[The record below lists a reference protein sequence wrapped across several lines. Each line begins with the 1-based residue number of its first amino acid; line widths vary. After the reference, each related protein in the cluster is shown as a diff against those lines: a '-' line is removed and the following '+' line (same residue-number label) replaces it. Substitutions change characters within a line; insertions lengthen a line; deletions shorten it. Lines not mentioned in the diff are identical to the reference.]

1 MLVAIGKR
9 VYSWSAG
16 QNPWTNVYGVARSML
31 ACATALTLALNRS
44 DILFRPAA
52 GRDAAVACDG
62 ARQMALFC
70 LAPAHLEL
78 LRWIAVGLLVVVA
91 SGWRPRVT
99 GVIHW
104 FIALSL
110 YATATTL
117 DGGDA
122 VATDLTLLLLPV
134 TLTDSRR
141 WHWSTQ
147 SSEELGARPYAR
159 ALAVFALFL
168 IRLQA
173 AGIYFHAAVGKMN
186 VVDWQNGT
194 ALYYWLTH
202 GVFGAPPL
210 IAPLL
215 RALLANGAVVSLMT
229 WGVIVVE
236 YFLSTALVMDK
247 RWWRVMLVAGI
258 SLHGGIFLLQG
269 LGSFSISMISLLVLY
284 LRPKEQVF
292 TLPQALNLRW
302 VQERRFGFP
311 IVRGVLKRRAS

>member
-1 MLVAIGKR
+1 MDERLRRRALD
-9 VYSWSAG
+9 AG
-16 QNPWTNVYGVARSML
+16 VRDRADVGAQSGP
-31 ACATALTLALNRS
+31 

-52 GRDAAVACDG
+52 GAGRGGGVRWSASDG
-62 ARQMALFC
+62 VVLPR
-70 LAPAHLEL
+70 PSSILEL

-99 GVIHW
+99 GVVHW

-258 SLHGGIFLLQG
+258 SLHGGILSASRAGEFLDQHDQSVG
-269 LGSFSISMISLLVLY
+269 AVSATKGAGVH
-284 LRPKEQVF
+284 
-292 TLPQALNLRW
+292 A
-302 VQERRFGFP
+302 RR
-311 IVRGVLKRRAS
+311 RR